1 MNVALTPLDGLKLNL
16 YGKTP
21 KEGWQILAPEP
32 GPHVDH
38 VGVCTDLSRF
48 DDSSVAQVYAWHVLN
63 KLDGHQQA
71 DALREIYRVLQPGG
85 YLIGAVTDMDL
96 LCRIFVSTP
105 DPVARMGIASVIF
118 GDHSSPAHINHF
130 GFNTEILI
138 AIVQMY
144 GFRNV
149 YRTAELEL
157 FAEDRETIVEGI
169 GVDLNFI
176 VEK

>member
-1 MNVALTPLDGLKLNL
+1 MNAPTPPAGLKLNL

-48 DDSSVAQVYAWHVLN
+48 ADASIAQVYAWHVLN
-63 KLDGHQQA
+63 KLDGYQQG
-71 DALREIYRVLQPGG
+71 DTLKEIYRVLQPGG
-85 YLIGAVTDMDL
+85 LLVGAVVDMDL

-105 DPVARMGIASVIF
+105 DTAARMEIATVIF
-118 GDHSSPAHINHF
+118 GDQTSSATMNHF
-130 GFNTEILI
+130 GFNTDLLI
-138 AIVQMY
+138 AVMQSHH
-144 GFRNV
+144 FRNI
-149 YRTAELEL
+149 YRAPKLVL
-157 FAEDRETIVEGI
+157 FAEDQETIVEGI
-169 GVDLNFI
+169 GVDLSFI